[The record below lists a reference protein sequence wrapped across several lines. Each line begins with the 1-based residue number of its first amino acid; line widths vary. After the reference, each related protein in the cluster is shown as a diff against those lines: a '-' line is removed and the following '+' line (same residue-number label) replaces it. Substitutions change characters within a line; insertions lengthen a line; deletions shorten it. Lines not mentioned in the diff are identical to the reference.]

1 MRDTFV
7 PLHMVF
13 HLFGMSFLHF
23 HIENSY
29 TPYEAQLEFT
39 PVWNLPRVSQ
49 AESVLTFPCS
59 YSILLTCILHKEP
72 TSPTLVR

>member
-1 MRDTFV
+1 MPSPGAKIVSAYQKKKKKMDRDLRDTFV

-13 HLFGMSFLHF
+13 HLFGISFLHF

-39 PVWNLPRVSQ
+39 PV
-49 AESVLTFPCS
+49 
-59 YSILLTCILHKEP
+59 
-72 TSPTLVR
+72 